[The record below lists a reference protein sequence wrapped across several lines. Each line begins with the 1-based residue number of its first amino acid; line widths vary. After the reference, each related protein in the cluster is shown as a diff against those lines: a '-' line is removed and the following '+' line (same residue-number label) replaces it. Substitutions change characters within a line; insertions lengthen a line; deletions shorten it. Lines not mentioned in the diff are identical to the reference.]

1 MMKNRLLMASLVF
14 AAAQQQ
20 MAMAEDLVVRS
31 DDPPKVISASP
42 AEKYQIATI
51 QGALTVNNGAT
62 VVGVTNYIGSAT
74 GQPSVLTVDGA
85 GSVYGECTKDNPS
98 KIYTCITNALG
109 GKIVLKNGGVFKCYD
124 FNVAKDVTAD
134 PTSGYI
140 DVMEVEDTTT
150 WNSRVKNNLSSA
162 PARIRVK
169 SGTLTFA
176 STSTASY
183 RNFKS
188 SGKWVVDMAEGAGV
202 TFSGN
207 YRSSEFLTEAPL
219 EFAGQGDVTFTSSA
233 KAVTLCGSTS
243 AAKVSFGHT
252 GILHFDN
259 TDVKIPE
266 SKVTITNGLK
276 LLKVSTK
283 TLTCDAALSLNAIES
298 TSGGVFTGTGSI
310 TMGTDNADA
319 SITGDIGAASTLA
332 FAKIGSGELTLSPET
347 ARLAS
352 LDVQG
357 GSVRIRGSFA
367 SPSLTVAADASLV
380 VDGAVMTIDGN
391 WFNCAGA
398 FSTTNGASLIVKT
411 ATGNAPVFPA
421 GAIVT
426 VSEYW
431 IDGVKQERGEYT
443 LGETTIRVV
452 PPWSEDD
459 LTVWTNDDSSKSAWN
474 FPADATY
481 LGMNLVSPASSLTF
495 TGGDLTLGSDGIA
508 VDGTVTADCVY
519 DFDLPLAIGTS
530 QTWDFGPAAVVL
542 RQGVSV
548 YEGTVGVPKLT
559 IKANSTGGNEQAVTF
574 VGGVFEPELE
584 LTVEPCSSEKTAP
597 VVRFAANTK
606 TVFKQYAALPSDS
619 MTTWR
624 YSALEAGAIVEFANG
639 SRFVNRN
646 CMTLDTG
653 SLLILRGKFMAGRVV
668 GDRQFNVKKVNDGG
682 CVLFDVSEIIYET
695 VNPSVDYKFNVNLPW
710 TLTRDYS
717 FEKGWVEVNEGGV
730 FNLAGHSQKLEKI
743 TGEGIV
749 TSVDPETGDAL
760 PALVELD
767 YAANNVFANG
777 ITFAGGA
784 GFRKLGDGNVALDG
798 DSTGTGDVI
807 VEAGEAQVKGSW
819 PKTKCV
825 RVSGGTLALSSARAF
840 GKQVELH
847 LTGTGVLS
855 VPDGRT
861 LRVAKLWV
869 PDPLDPTKEIAVED
883 GRYDASS
890 LEGRISGGA
899 IQVGDTGLVLI
910 FK

>member
-1 MMKNRLLMASLVF
+1 MVSLAF
-14 AAAQQQ
+14 AATLQQ

-31 DDPPKVISASP
+31 DDPPKVISVSP
-42 AEKYQIATI
+42 VEKYQIATI
-51 QGALTVNNGAT
+51 QGTLTVNNGAT

-74 GQPSVLTVDGA
+74 GRPAVLTVDGS
-85 GSVYGECTKDNPS
+85 GSVYGECTKGNPS

-109 GKIVLKNGGVFKCYD
+109 GKIVLTNGGVFKCYD

-134 PTSGYI
+134 PSTGYI

-150 WNSRVKNNLSSA
+150 WNSRVKNNNSSA

-169 SGTLTFA
+169 SGTLTFV
-176 STSTASY
+176 STTTASY

-188 SGKWVVDMAEGAGV
+188 SGKWIVDMAEGAGV
-202 TFSGN
+202 TFSGD

-219 EFAGQGDVTFTSSA
+219 EFAGQGDVTFTSSG
-233 KAVTLCGSTS
+233 KAMTLCGSTS
-243 AAKVSFGHT
+243 AAKVAFDHT
-252 GILHFDN
+252 GVLHFNN
-259 TDVKIPE
+259 TDVTIPAG
-266 SKVTITNGLK
+266 KVTITNGLK
-276 LLKVSTK
+276 LLKVSMK
-283 TLTCDAALSLNAIES
+283 TLTCNAALSLNAIES
-298 TSGGVFTGTGSI
+298 VAGGVFTGSGSV
-310 TMGTDNADA
+310 TMGTDDASA
-319 SITGDIGAASTLA
+319 SITGDIGFDSALA
-332 FAKIGSGELTLSPET
+332 FTKIGSGELTLSPT
-347 ARLAS
+347 TTRLAS

-357 GSVRIRGSFA
+357 GSVRVEGPFA
-367 SPSLTVAADASLV
+367 SPSLTVAAGASLV
-380 VDGAVMTIDGN
+380 VDGAAMTIDGN
-391 WFNCAGA
+391 WFNCAGSI
-398 FSTTNGASLIVKT
+398 STTNGASLVVKT
-411 ATGNAPVFPA
+411 STGNVPVFPA
-421 GAIVT
+421 GAKVT

-431 IDGVKQERGEYT
+431 IDGVKQVRGEYV
-443 LGETTIRVV
+443 LGDATIRVV
-452 PPWSEDD
+452 PPWSEDG
-459 LTVWTNDDSSKSAWN
+459 LTIWTNDDSSKSAWN

-481 LGMNLVSPASSLTF
+481 LGMNLVAPASSLTF

-508 VDGTVTADCVY
+508 VDGTVTADCAY

-559 IKANSTGGNEQAVTF
+559 IKANSTGGNAQAVTF

-619 MTTWR
+619 MTASR
-624 YSALEAGAIVEFANG
+624 YSELEAGAVVEFANG

-646 CMTLDTG
+646 HVLLDTG
-653 SLLILRGKFMAGRVV
+653 SKLILRGKFLAGRVV
-668 GDRQFNVKKVNDGG
+668 GERQFNAKKVNDGG
-682 CVLFDVSEIIYET
+682 SVLFDVSEIVYET
-695 VNPSVDYKFNVNLPW
+695 VNPSIGYKFNVNLPW
-710 TLTRDYS
+710 TLTRDNS
-717 FEKGWVEVNEGGV
+717 FEKGWVEVNEDGV

-743 TGEGIV
+743 SGEGIV

-784 GFRKLGDGNVALDG
+784 GFRKLGDGTVVLDG
-798 DSTGTGDVI
+798 DSTGTGDII

-819 PKTKCV
+819 QQTKCV
-825 RVSGGTLALSSARAF
+825 RVSGGMLALSSARAF

-855 VPDGRT
+855 VPEGRT

-869 PDPLDPTKEIAVED
+869 QDPLDPTKEIAMEK
-883 GRYDASS
+883 GRYEAAS
-890 LEGRISGGA
+890 LAERVSGGA

-910 FK
+910 FR